1 MPETIQGEFEKRLYL
16 NTRIKAGGTYTTE
29 GPHGLAFV
37 EELNNNYIT
46 ELPGESLTLGST
58 DQTVSIFVNGPAAFK
73 KDGVI
78 IEESTSTP
86 SVTYNRLYNIGS
98 ELYWNGSKVG
108 GNAYS
113 YISENTT
120 GIFLGP
126 GPNSTA
132 NVVRIT
138 AQESILISGPND
150 SSITL
155 DDEQTKISSVKNSLI
170 FQGPSNS
177 FFEMN
182 GNDVEIK
189 HKKIILATKT
199 TINEGPSFGISLV
212 GNFDIRTGGT
222 SISDSLISSM
232 NDDGVL
238 DALHLEN
245 MNKVEIKSNNL
256 VLDAPIT
263 ISDVGTTT
271 SYNYILKNEGGT
283 LKWNNQDITTSG
295 TQYQPKFITE
305 DATQSKLLLD
315 KKNETYLNDI
325 ELKIS
330 PSNTPANPSTSFTF
344 NGPSLSLSHDY
355 HFNEQYVIISTKEQK
370 SSVFFQ
376 GPLGDIEV
384 KPIASSMIFS
394 GPGVYDNNSFN
405 PSQFF
410 IGPLQINSLPT
421 AFVNLDNNYQQ
432 GKAVLNL
439 RNNLYY
445 SSPNH
450 SMAESGPI
458 YYYDYNAQSDYNQ
471 KINTSYIDVP
481 HYYVDSDHKGQ
492 EVTLENNTIYI
503 FDPDHD
509 VNLTSIKIKHW
520 NTPQLHLYFNKTAEG
535 KPKMTFTYPDNWK
548 WINETTPPT
557 DSNFEE
563 GHMYCITLRS
573 VKNPVYDSTSETPPY
588 NQEYIIIANI
598 AYDVPIETTSAT

>member
-1 MPETIQGEFEKRLYL
+1 MPEIIQGEFEKRLYL

-46 ELPGESLTLGST
+46 ELPGERLTLGSA
-58 DQTVSIFVNGPAAFK
+58 DHTVTIFVDGPAVFNR
-73 KDGVI
+73 DGFI
-78 IEESTSTP
+78 INGSTSTP

-108 GNAYS
+108 GNTYS
-113 YISENTT
+113 YISEDAS
-120 GIFLGP
+120 FLYLGGSSDTPDIVP
-126 GPNSTA
+126 GVEIS
-132 NVVRIT
+132 
-138 AQESILISGPND
+138 AQESIVINGPNGTCLKAGYNGID
-150 SSITL
+150 IGESCLSIGPDNNSITI
-155 DDEQTKISSVKNSLI
+155 Q
-170 FQGPSNS
+170 
-177 FFEMN
+177 
-182 GNDVEIK
+182 
-189 HKKIILATKT
+189 
-199 TINEGPSFGISLV
+199 
-212 GNFDIRTGGT
+212 GNFTLRTGEG
-222 SISDSLISSM
+222 SSDDSLITSTTGFT
-232 NDDGVL
+232 N
-238 DALHLEN
+238 ALHIEN
-245 MNKVEIKSNNL
+245 MSKVEIKSNNL
-256 VLDAPIT
+256 ALDAPIT
-263 ISDVGTTT
+263 ISDVGTT
-271 SYNYILKNEGGT
+271 SKNYILKNEGGT
-283 LKWNNQDITTSG
+283 LKWNNQTIATGSH
-295 TQYQPKFITE
+295 YQPIYITE
-305 DATQSKLLLD
+305 DETNSKLLLD
-315 KKNETYLNDI
+315 KKDKTSLNDI

-330 PSNTPANPSTSFTF
+330 PSNTPVNPSSTFTF
-344 NGPSLSLSHDY
+344 DGPSLSLSREYWFKD
-355 HFNEQYVIISTKEQK
+355 QYVIISTEEQK

-384 KPIASSMIFS
+384 SPVASTMLFS

-421 AFVNLDNNYQQ
+421 AFVNLDNGYQQ

-445 SSPNH
+445 CSPNH
-450 SMAESGPI
+450 SIATSGPI

-481 HYYVDSDHKGQ
+481 YYYVDSDHKGQ

-503 FDPDHD
+503 FDPNHD
-509 VNLTSIKIKHW
+509 VNLTNVKVKHW
-520 NTPQLHLYFNKTAEG
+520 NTPQLHLYFNKTAGG
-535 KPKMTFTYPDNWK
+535 KTKMTFTYPDNWK